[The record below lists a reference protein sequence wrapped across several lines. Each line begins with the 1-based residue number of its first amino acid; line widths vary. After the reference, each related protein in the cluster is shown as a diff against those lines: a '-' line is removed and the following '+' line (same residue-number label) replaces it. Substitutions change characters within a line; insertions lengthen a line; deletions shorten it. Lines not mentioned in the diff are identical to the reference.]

1 MAFRSELS
9 NSLQAKILLLAWKLW
24 WWGGRSEAELASP
37 ALLQHVLRA
46 HVGQGHREH
55 KCLCFFFFFCIFVIP
70 FSVNISTLPGN
81 FQMECI
87 ELQSD
92 VQLKNLSVSLYF
104 DKPYLSRAISL
115 IHNNALF
122 MSWPF
127 GSTCICER
135 LFSRVKYRRREILTK
150 ISTEHPE
157 SSLRIA
163 ATAVKPAWCI
173 GFARTGSHIPQVLCF
188 CCSLFFCLFVLI
200 KM

>member
-1 MAFRSELS
+1 
-9 NSLQAKILLLAWKLW
+9 
-24 WWGGRSEAELASP
+24 
-37 ALLQHVLRA
+37 
-46 HVGQGHREH
+46 
-55 KCLCFFFFFCIFVIP
+55 
-70 FSVNISTLPGN
+70 
-81 FQMECI
+81 MECI

-163 ATAVKPAWCI
+163 ATAVKPA
-173 GFARTGSHIPQVLCF
+173 
-188 CCSLFFCLFVLI
+188 
-200 KM
+200 